1 MLGVKS
7 DLSKENEEDIKQHKM
22 RYRKLNG
29 KFYIVDELFESKL
42 EKIYESALDDGID
55 IFVRHP
61 VLNLMYG
68 RDFRRRTTLELFKI
82 REEFKERSKRFEGN
96 EKEKLEI
103 LIHNINEILYKQV
116 LSVDDTIKDY
126 EELVKDETIDSEEK
140 QKYLESMLKVIEIRS
155 KKEDI
160 GSVKKFIETIKKLI
174 SKNDKKEKM
183 LSKKQ

>member
-1 MLGVKS
+1 MKVYEYEGK
-7 DLSKENEEDIKQHKM
+7 KNEKDIKQHKM

-42 EKIYESALDDGID
+42 EEIYESALDNGID

-103 LIHNINEILYKQV
+103 LIHNINEILYKQF

-160 GSVKKFIETIKKLI
+160 GSIKKFIETIKKLI